1 MSSVSAAI
9 SHALKPIA
17 PQIFGLMGNGN
28 AHFLDAAVRAGFDYT
43 AVRHE
48 SAAVSAADA
57 YFRISNKLAI
67 ASTTYGA
74 GYTNTITALAEAAAA
89 RTPLLFITG
98 DAPTT
103 GLRGWDVDQAAIDAG
118 VGAARYVVDRHT
130 PGATAMEA
138 AAHALRERLPVVLAI
153 PYDLAAADPL
163 EEQLPDFAS
172 LRSTPPA
179 PQLNSTQLEQIAQK
193 LNASE
198 RTHILYGR
206 GAIDAAT
213 HVKDLAQ
220 KLDATTSGTLL
231 ARDLLDYEFDLGITG
246 GFSTE
251 ANARIIAQADTVL
264 VLGASLNQ
272 FTMRFGDLIAADA
285 TLIQVDLGST
295 ATNPRVD
302 YFATADSALAAA
314 DLLEAVDPAAGGWRS
329 SLDLSNLRSRPAGDE
344 QAADGQL
351 DPRRVASELEQ
362 ILPANRLL
370 VQDGGHFIGW
380 GPMYWS
386 TTGARSVSCVGTAYQ
401 SIGLGI
407 ASMVGAAPAADGRT
421 VVLAAGDGGFL
432 MGLADLESIVRT
444 VESGVIVIYNDSA
457 YGAEIHQYGSIGLHE
472 DPMLIPTVD
481 FAGIANAM
489 GATGIRLDTLEDLA
503 GVRQWVQAGARG
515 VCLVDARVSTHVRA
529 PYMEEVLAANKK
541 AAAASGLQSGKGA
554 GKR

>member
-9 SHALKPIA
+9 AHALKPLA
-17 PQIFGLMGNGN
+17 PRIFGLMGNGN

-89 RTPLLFITG
+89 RTPLLFVTG
-98 DAPTT
+98 DAPST
-103 GLRGWDVDQAAIDAG
+103 GLRGWDVDQAAIDTG
-118 VGAARYVVDRHT
+118 VRAARYVVDRNA
-130 PGATAMEA
+130 PGATALEA
-138 AAHALRERLPVVLAI
+138 AAHALREQMPVVLAI
-153 PYDLAAADPL
+153 PYDLAAL
-163 EEQLPDFAS
+163 ETGETQLPDFAT
-172 LRSTPPA
+172 LRSATPA
-179 PQLNSTQLEQIAQK
+179 PQLNSTQLEQIARQ
-193 LNASE
+193 LDASQ

-206 GAIDAAT
+206 GAIEAAGRI
-213 HVKDLAQ
+213 KALAD

-231 ARDLLDYEFDLGITG
+231 ARDLIQHDFDLGITG

-251 ANARIIAQADTVL
+251 ANARIIGQADTVL

-272 FTMRFGDLIAADA
+272 FTMRFGDLVNEQA
-285 TLIQVDLGST
+285 TLIQLDLGAA

-302 YFATADSALAAA
+302 CFATADAASAAA
-314 DLLEAVDPAAGGWRS
+314 DLLSAVAPARSGWRA
-329 SLDLSNLRSRPAGDE
+329 SLDLSELRTRPAGHE
-344 QAADGQL
+344 QAADGLL
-351 DPRRVASELEQ
+351 DPRRVASELEN
-362 ILPANRLL
+362 ILPKNRVL

-386 TTGARSVSCVGTAYQ
+386 TTGARSLACVGTAYQ

-407 ASMVGAAPAADGRT
+407 ASMIGAGPAAAGHT

-444 VESGVIVIYNDSA
+444 VDSGVIVIYNDSA

-481 FAGIANAM
+481 FAGLAQSM
-489 GATGIRLDTLEDLA
+489 GATGIRVDALQDLDR
-503 GVRQWVQAGARG
+503 VQQWVDAGAKG
-515 VCLVDARVSTHVRA
+515 ICLVDARVSTRVRA
-529 PYMEEVLAANKK
+529 PYMEEVLEANKK
-541 AAAASGLQSGKGA
+541 AAAASSLQSD
-554 GKR
+554 

>member
-9 SHALKPIA
+9 AHALKPLA
-17 PQIFGLMGNGN
+17 PRIFGLMGNGN

-89 RTPLLFITG
+89 RTPLLFVTG
-98 DAPTT
+98 DAPTS
-103 GLRGWDVDQAAIDAG
+103 GLRGWDVDQAAIDTA
-118 VGAARYVVDRHT
+118 VRAPRYVVDRDN
-130 PGATAMEA
+130 PGATALEA
-138 AAHALRERLPVVLAI
+138 AARALRERMPVVLAI
-153 PYDLAAADPL
+153 PYDLAAVDSL

-179 PQLNSTQLEQIAQK
+179 PQLNSTQLEQIAGK
-193 LNASE
+193 LNASQ

-206 GAIDAAT
+206 GAIDAAAQ
-213 HVKDLAQ
+213 VQSLAQ

-251 ANARIIAQADTVL
+251 ANAQIIAQADTVL

-272 FTMRFGDLIAADA
+272 FTMRFGDLVAQDA
-285 TLIQVDLGST
+285 SLIQIDLGCA

-302 YFATADSALAAA
+302 YFATADAALAAA
-314 DLLEAVDPAAGGWRS
+314 DLLGAVEQAQGGWRS
-329 SLDLSNLRSRPAGDE
+329 SLDLSNLRTRPAGDDL
-344 QAADGQL
+344 AADGQL
-351 DPRRVASELEQ
+351 DPRRVASELEK
-362 ILPANRLL
+362 ILPANRVL

-386 TTGARSVSCVGTAYQ
+386 TSGARSLSCVGTAYQ

-407 ASMVGAAPAADGRT
+407 ASMVGAGPAAQGRT

-457 YGAEIHQYGSIGLHE
+457 YGAEIHQYGSVGLHE

-481 FAGIANAM
+481 FAGIAKAM
-489 GATGIRLDTLEDLA
+489 GATGIRVDTLEDLT
-503 GVRQWVQAGARG
+503 GVQQWVDAGARG
-515 VCLVDARVSTHVRA
+515 VCLVDARVSMHVRA
-529 PYMEEVLAANKK
+529 PYMDEVLSANKK
-541 AAAASGLQSGKGA
+541 AAAAAALQSGKGG

>member
-9 SHALKPIA
+9 AHALKPLA
-17 PQIFGLMGNGN
+17 PRIFGLMGNGN
-28 AHFLDAAVRAGFDYT
+28 AHFLDSAVRAGFDYT

-74 GYTNTITALAEAAAA
+74 GYTNTTTALAEAAAA
-89 RTPLLFITG
+89 RTPLLFVTG
-98 DAPTT
+98 DAPTS
-103 GLRGWDVDQAAIDAG
+103 GLRGWDVDQAAIDAA
-118 VGAARYVVDRHT
+118 VRAPRYVVDRNT
-130 PGATAMEA
+130 PGATALEA
-138 AAHALRERLPVVLAI
+138 AAHALREQLPVVLAI
-153 PYDLAAADPL
+153 PYDLAALDSL

-179 PQLNSTQLEQIAQK
+179 PQLNSTQLEQIAAK
-193 LNASE
+193 LNASQ

-206 GAIDAAT
+206 GAIDAAEQ
-213 HVKDLAQ
+213 VQALAQ
-220 KLDATTSGTLL
+220 KLGATTSGTLL

-251 ANARIIAQADTVL
+251 ANAAIIAQADTVL

-272 FTMRFGDLIAADA
+272 FTMRFGELVADDA
-285 TLIQVDLGST
+285 TLIQIDLGCA

-302 YFATADSALAAA
+302 YFATGDAALAAA
-314 DLLEAVDPAAGGWRS
+314 DLLGAVEQADDAWRAG
-329 SLDLSNLRSRPAGDE
+329 LDLSELRSRPAGDE
-344 QAADGQL
+344 QASDGQL
-351 DPRRVASELEQ
+351 DPRRVASELQ
-362 ILPANRLL
+362 GILPANRVL

-386 TTGARSVSCVGTAYQ
+386 TSGARSLACVGTAYQ

-407 ASMVGAAPAADGRT
+407 ASMVGAAPAAEGRT

-457 YGAEIHQYGSIGLHE
+457 YGAEIHQYGSVGLHE

-481 FAGIANAM
+481 FSGIANSM
-489 GATGIRLDTLEDLA
+489 GATGIRVGTLEDLA
-503 GVRQWVQAGARG
+503 AVQQWVDAGARG

-529 PYMEEVLAANKK
+529 PYMEEVLSANKK
-541 AAAASGLQSGKGA
+541 AAAAAALQSGKGA

>member
-9 SHALKPIA
+9 AHALKPLA
-17 PQIFGLMGNGN
+17 PRIFGLMGNGN

-74 GYTNTITALAEAAAA
+74 GYTNTTTALAEAAAA
-89 RTPLLFITG
+89 RTPLLFVTG
-98 DAPTT
+98 DAPTS
-103 GLRGWDVDQAAIDAG
+103 GLRGWDVDQAAIDAA
-118 VGAARYVVDRHT
+118 VRAPRYVVDRNT
-130 PGATAMEA
+130 PGAIALEA
-138 AAHALRERLPVVLAI
+138 AAHALREQLPVVLAI
-153 PYDLAAADPL
+153 PYDLAALDSL

-179 PQLNSTQLEQIAQK
+179 PQLNSTQLEQIAAK
-193 LNASE
+193 LNASQ

-206 GAIDAAT
+206 GAIDAAEQ
-213 HVKDLAQ
+213 VQALAQ
-220 KLDATTSGTLL
+220 KLGATTSGTLL
-231 ARDLLDYEFDLGITG
+231 ARDLLDYEFELGITG

-251 ANARIIAQADTVL
+251 ANAAIIAQADTVL

-272 FTMRFGDLIAADA
+272 FTMRFGELVADDA
-285 TLIQVDLGST
+285 TLIQIDLGCA

-302 YFATADSALAAA
+302 YFATGDAALAAA
-314 DLLEAVDPAAGGWRS
+314 DLLGAVEQADDAWRAG
-329 SLDLSNLRSRPAGDE
+329 LDLSELRSRPTGDE
-344 QAADGQL
+344 QASDGQL
-351 DPRRVASELEQ
+351 DPRRVASELQ
-362 ILPANRLL
+362 GILPANRVL

-386 TTGARSVSCVGTAYQ
+386 TSGARPLACVGTAYQ

-407 ASMVGAAPAADGRT
+407 ASMVGAAPAAEGRT

-457 YGAEIHQYGSIGLHE
+457 YGAEIHQYGSVGLHE

-481 FAGIANAM
+481 FAGIANSM
-489 GATGIRLDTLEDLA
+489 GATGIRVGTLEDLA
-503 GVRQWVQAGARG
+503 AVQQWVDAGARG

-529 PYMEEVLAANKK
+529 PYMEEVLSANKK
-541 AAAASGLQSGKGA
+541 AAAAAALQSGKGA